1 MKKYKNGLVLGKFM
15 PVHKGHLHL
24 INTALEQCENVY
36 VIVCTIKAEPISGIF
51 RYHSMVRCFPNTPNI
66 KIIHCTDENPQ
77 TPEEH
82 PLFWKIWYDSV
93 YNSIN
98 NYNTAYRKKG
108 EAPEEKP
115 LDVIFT
121 SEDYGEPFA
130 KVLGIDHV
138 LVDKERV
145 TIPISATK
153 VRTDAFKE
161 WDYIPDVVKGYYTK
175 KIVIMGAESTGK
187 STMVNM
193 LAEYFD
199 GKIVEEYGRTYTE
212 PMELPYVLTQRD
224 MECIALSHIIEV
236 DKYDLNAKKFLFVD
250 TEAITT
256 KIFGE
261 LYVDP
266 NFESKSIELMIKA
279 QKYDHYFLL
288 ENDIPYINDGTRLP
302 EECREYS
309 NKRLK
314 EELKKHKIPYISISG
329 SYEER
334 FESIKKEI
342 NNLYFT

>member
-1 MKKYKNGLVLGKFM
+1 MKKFKNGLVLGKFM

-24 INTALEQCENVY
+24 INTAIEQCETVF
-36 VIVCTIKAEPISGIF
+36 VMVCSLKSEPISGIF
-51 RYHSMVRCFPNTPNI
+51 RYHAMVKCFPNMSNV

-98 NYNTAYRKKG
+98 AYNSVYHKKG
-108 EAPEEKP
+108 ELPEKP

-121 SEDYGEPFA
+121 SEEYGEPFA
-130 KVLGIDHV
+130 EVLGIEHV
-138 LVDKERV
+138 LVDLNRT

-153 VRTDAFKE
+153 VRNDAFKE

-175 KIVIMGAESTGK
+175 KIVILGAESTGK
-187 STMVNM
+187 STMVKK
-193 LAEYFD
+193 LAEHFD
-199 GKIVEEYGRTYTE
+199 GKMVEEFGRTYTE
-212 PMELPYVLTQRD
+212 TMEPPYKLTQVD
-224 MECIALSHIIEV
+224 MERIALGHVIEASQ
-236 DKYDLNAKKFLFVD
+236 YDWNAKKFLFVD

-266 NFESKSIELMIKA
+266 NFESKSIELIIKG

-288 ENDIPYINDGTRLP
+288 ENDVPYINDGTRLP

-309 NKRLK
+309 NRRLK
-314 EELKKHKIPYISISG
+314 EELKKHKIPFISVSG
-329 SYEER
+329 NYDER
-334 FESIKKEI
+334 FEIIKNEI
-342 NNLYFT
+342 NNLYF